1 MTKKRIFFLS
11 LSVALMV
18 TLLAGALFGQSA
30 QKANVYRYLSIFHE
44 VFDLVR
50 SNYVDTVSNET
61 LMDGAFS
68 GVTDAVDEFS
78 YYVPPAQM
86 NAYKGFTDIE
96 DNNVGVIVTKRFG
109 YAYVIAPVAGSPA
122 EKAGIAR
129 GDFIEAV
136 DGAST
141 QKMAVWQVRAA
152 LQKSHPVKVQIL
164 RGGETKRTTVTIEP
178 KSFHPV
184 TAMTDT
190 ISGVAYVK
198 IPYFEEGSAAQF
210 RAALEDARKRNI
222 RKLIVDLRGNAGG
235 SVEEA
240 IAAVDDLLTSG
251 LITSLE
257 GRKVE
262 MKRWQAD
269 RNTAYDGE
277 IHVLTDISTA
287 SGAEV
292 FAAAIRGNS
301 RGKVVGVTTYGKAIV
316 QKFITLPSGGGVQM
330 TIARYTTPDLK
341 AINDTGI
348 KPDVVVDLSSQAIQD
363 PDGKGGEAEEDL
375 ILEKALELYGVK
387 PAAEK
392 KVAAAATFFRMLT
405 NSVQLCTV

>member
-1 MTKKRIFFLS
+1 MTKNRILFLS

-30 QKANVYRYLSIFHE
+30 QKTNVYRYLSIFHE

-50 SNYVDTVSNET
+50 SNYVDTVANET
-61 LMDGAFS
+61 LMEGAFS
-68 GVTDAVDEFS
+68 GVTDAIDEFS

-86 NAYKGFTDIE
+86 AAYKGFSDVE
-96 DNNVGVIVTKRFG
+96 DNNLGMVITKRFG
-109 YAYVIAPVAGSPA
+109 YAYVIAPVLGSPA
-122 EKAGIAR
+122 EKAGIER
-129 GDFIEAV
+129 GDFIEAI
-136 DGAST
+136 DGVST
-141 QKMAVWQVRAA
+141 QKMAVWQVRSA
-152 LQKSHPVKVQIL
+152 LQKNRAVKVQVL
-164 RGGETKRTTVTIEP
+164 RGGETKRSTVTIEP

-184 TAMTDT
+184 AATTDT

-210 RAALEDARKRNI
+210 RAALEDVRKRNV

-240 IAAVDDLLTSG
+240 ITAADDLLTSG

-262 MKRWQAD
+262 AKRWQAD

-277 IHVLTDISTA
+277 LHVLTDLSTA

-292 FAAAIRGNS
+292 FAAAIRGNN

-330 TIARYTTPDLK
+330 TVARYTTPDLK
-341 AINDTGI
+341 AITDTGI
-348 KPDVVVDLSSQAIQD
+348 KPDVPVDLSAQSIQD
-363 PDGKGGEAEEDL
+363 PDGKRTKDEQDL
-375 ILEKALELYGVK
+375 ILEKALELYGVA
-387 PAAEK
+387 PRAEK
-392 KVAAAATFFRMLT
+392 KAA
-405 NSVQLCTV
+405 

>member
-30 QKANVYRYLSIFHE
+30 HKTNVYRYLSIFHE

-50 SNYVDTVSNET
+50 SNYVDTVANDT
-61 LMDGAFS
+61 LMEGAFS
-68 GVTDAVDEFS
+68 GVTDAIDEFS

-86 NAYKGFTDIE
+86 NAYKGFTDVE
-96 DNNVGVIVTKRFG
+96 DNNVGLVVTKRFG

-122 EKAGIAR
+122 EKAGIEG

-141 QKMAVWQVRAA
+141 QKMAVWQIRAA
-152 LQKSHPVKVQIL
+152 LQKSRPVKVQIL
-164 RGGETKRTTVTIEP
+164 RGGETKRSTFTIEP

-184 TAMTDT
+184 AATTDT

-235 SVEEA
+235 SIDEA
-240 IAAVDDLLTSG
+240 IIAADDLLTSG
-251 LITSLE
+251 LITALE

-262 MKRWQAD
+262 PKRWQAD
-269 RNTAYDGE
+269 RDTAYDGE
-277 IHVLTDISTA
+277 LHVLTDAATA

-292 FAAAIRGNS
+292 FAAAIGGNK

-316 QKFITLPSGGGVQM
+316 QKFINLPSGGGVQM
-330 TIARYTTPDLK
+330 TIARYTTPDLQ
-341 AINDTGI
+341 AITDKGI
-348 KPDVVVDLSSQAIQD
+348 KPDVAVDLSSLAIQD
-363 PDGKGGEAEEDL
+363 PDGKRVDEEEDL
-375 ILEKALELYGVK
+375 ILDKALELYGVTREV
-387 PAAEK
+387 EK
-392 KVAAAATFFRMLT
+392 KAA
-405 NSVQLCTV
+405 

>member
-1 MTKKRIFFLS
+1 MTKKRIVFLS

-30 QKANVYRYLSIFHE
+30 KQANVYRYLSIFHE

-61 LMDGAFS
+61 LMEGAFS

-86 NAYKGFTDIE
+86 KAYEGFTDVE
-96 DNNVGVIVTKRFG
+96 DNNVGMVVTKRFG
-109 YAYVIAPVAGSPA
+109 YAYVIAPVVGSPA
-122 EKAGIAR
+122 EKAGVER
-129 GDFIEAV
+129 GDFIEAI
-136 DGAST
+136 DGVST

-152 LQKSHPVKVQIL
+152 LQKKKPVKVQVL
-164 RGGETKRTTVTIEP
+164 RGGETKRQTVTIEP
-178 KSFHPV
+178 ASFHPV
-184 TAMTDT
+184 APSAET

-240 IAAVDDLLTSG
+240 ITAADDLLTSG

-262 MKRWQAD
+262 AKRWQAD

-277 IHVLTDISTA
+277 LQVLTDISSA

-292 FAAAIRGNS
+292 FAAAIRGNN

-316 QKFITLPSGGGVQM
+316 QKFIVLPSGGGVQM
-330 TIARYTTPDLK
+330 TVARYTTPDLK

-348 KPDVVVDLSSQAIQD
+348 KPDVMVDLSSQSITD
-363 PDGKGGEAEEDL
+363 TEGKPQEDEEDL
-375 ILEKALELYGVK
+375 ILNKALELYGVK
-387 PAAEK
+387 REAEK
-392 KVAAAATFFRMLT
+392 KAA
-405 NSVQLCTV
+405 

>member
-1 MTKKRIFFLS
+1 MTKNRILFLS

-18 TLLAGALFGQSA
+18 ILLAGALFGQSA
-30 QKANVYRYLSIFHE
+30 QRTNAYRYLSIFHE

-50 SNYVDTVSNET
+50 SNYVDTVTNET
-61 LMDGAFS
+61 LMEGAFS
-68 GVTDAVDEFS
+68 GVTDAIDEFS

-86 NAYKGFTDIE
+86 KAYDGFTDIE
-96 DNNVGVIVTKRFG
+96 DNNVGLVVTKRYG
-109 YAYVIAPVAGSPA
+109 YAYAITSIEGSPA
-122 EKAGIAR
+122 DKAGIER
-129 GDFIEAV
+129 GDFIEAI

-152 LQKSHPVKVQIL
+152 LQKKKPVTVQIL
-164 RGGETKRTTVTIEP
+164 RGGETKRMNVKIEP
-178 KSFHPV
+178 ATFHPIAPSSEV
-184 TAMTDT
+184 

-210 RAALEDARKRNI
+210 RAALEDVRKRNI

-240 IAAVDDLLTSG
+240 ITAADDLLTGG
-251 LITSLE
+251 LITALD

-262 MKRWQAD
+262 AKRWQAD

-277 IHVLTDISTA
+277 LQVLTDISSA

-292 FAAAIRGNS
+292 FAAAIRGNN

-316 QKFITLPSGGGVQM
+316 QKFIVLPSGGGVQM
-330 TIARYTTPDLK
+330 TVARYTTPDLK
-341 AINDTGI
+341 AITDTGI
-348 KPDVVVDLSSQAIQD
+348 KPDVVVDLSAQAIRD
-363 PDGKGGEAEEDL
+363 PEEKGKESEEEDL
-375 ILEKALELYGVK
+375 ILDKALELYGVTR
-387 PAAEK
+387 AAEK
-392 KVAAAATFFRMLT
+392 KAA
-405 NSVQLCTV
+405 